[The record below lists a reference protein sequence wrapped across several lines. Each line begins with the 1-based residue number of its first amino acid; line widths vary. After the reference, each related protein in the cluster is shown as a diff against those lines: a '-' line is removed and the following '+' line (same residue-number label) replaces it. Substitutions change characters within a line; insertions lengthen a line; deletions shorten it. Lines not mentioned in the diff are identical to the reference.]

1 MATPDHLLQE
11 DESSRIELEG
21 STDHLVLESSTT
33 LDDGAGISDGDEVM
47 VLLAPN
53 GIACS
58 VLMDSGTAVRVT
70 IQSVKQIHVLT
81 EGGTPIKV
89 TI

>member
-1 MATPDHLLQE
+1 MAAIGIHW
-11 DESSRIELEG
+11 
-21 STDHLVLESSTT
+21 
-33 LDDGAGISDGDEVM
+33 DDVWQDVWQDVWEQAGAAINDGDEVM
-47 VLLAPN
+47 VLIAPN

-81 EGGTPIKV
+81 DGGTPIKV